1 MCFFSLGRDD
11 SSISNVIKNNIECVH
26 IYVLN
31 EAIWNCVRFDFLIEG
46 LQKLK
51 PSEPT
56 SDQVPE
62 ATSSTCKSFNAL
74 LPFQPPNK

>member
-1 MCFFSLGRDD
+1 MVCYE
-11 SSISNVIKNNIECVH
+11 V
-26 IYVLN
+26 
-31 EAIWNCVRFDFLIEG
+31 IWNCVRFDFLVEG
-46 LQKLK
+46 LHKLE
-51 PSEPT
+51 PSVPT

>member
-1 MCFFSLGRDD
+1 MVCYE
-11 SSISNVIKNNIECVH
+11 V
-26 IYVLN
+26 
-31 EAIWNCVRFDFLIEG
+31 IWNCVRFDFLVEG
-46 LQKLK
+46 LHKLK
-51 PSEPT
+51 PSVPT